1 MYKSNLRWSNSSKPW
16 PQWEQNLA
24 NVRQGLRKILLLL
37 SGSALKQNS
46 FFSGDR
52 GLFRAE
58 VQLLL
63 WGMKSEYAGFTLE
76 RQELDCGLL
85 TQMLLAPVYLCH
97 FLHIVE
103 ASGLIPP
110 QPPAEQSTSRRTPNP
125 AELFC
130 WLEREPNAGV
140 SVKLIQ
146 SRCKIQWQV
155 PQD

>member
-1 MYKSNLRWSNSSKPW
+1 MGAKFGKCETGVEENSP
-16 PQWEQNLA
+16 LA
-24 NVRQGLRKILLLL
+24 KWVCFKTKLF
-37 SGSALKQNS
+37 

-52 GLFRAE
+52 GLFCAE

-63 WGMKSEYAGFTLE
+63 RGMKSEYAGFTLE

-103 ASGLIPP
+103 ASRLIPP
-110 QPPAEQSTSRRTPNP
+110 QPPAKQSTSRRTPNP

-130 WLEREPNAGV
+130 
-140 SVKLIQ
+140 
-146 SRCKIQWQV
+146 
-155 PQD
+155 